1 MSFAF
6 AVVYEDTVA
15 SSITA
20 NCYEA
25 GYEKIGAPQIK
36 VKIMILY
43 TRGIGMFS
51 SLPPPYIIF
60 SLPVVSNSNS
70 ERPAVR
76 R

>member
-51 SLPPPYIIF
+51 SLPPLTLF
-60 SLPVVSNSNS
+60 SLSQWFQTAIVS
-70 ERPAVR
+70 ALL
-76 R
+76 